1 MSILRYIEKNVEAY
15 LINFL
20 LFNIVLWVFV
30 QVIMRYIFSSSL
42 PWSEEFVRWC
52 FIWFIW
58 VGVSYGFKTRRHI
71 CVTALVNG
79 LPEKV
84 KSVIGIVINLLVLW
98 CMLKLFIYGWKQIS
112 SPIIARQSSIVLY
125 WPLSEVR
132 VGMQW
137 LYASL
142 PVGALLSSIRLVQN
156 TVADIVVFKASFRSE
171 ASLSS
176 KAGGNS

>member
-1 MSILRYIEKNVEAY
+1 MSLLRFVEKNAEAY

-71 CVTALVNG
+71 CVTALIKA
-79 LPEKV
+79 LPLIIE
-84 KSVIGIVINLLVLW
+84 SAFLIRIPFLPLL
-98 CMLKLFIYGWKQIS
+98 
-112 SPIIARQSSIVLY
+112 
-125 WPLSEVR
+125 
-132 VGMQW
+132 
-137 LYASL
+137 
-142 PVGALLSSIRLVQN
+142 
-156 TVADIVVFKASFRSE
+156 
-171 ASLSS
+171 
-176 KAGGNS
+176 

>member
-1 MSILRYIEKNVEAY
+1 MSLLRFVEKNAEAY

-71 CVTALVNG
+71 CVTALING
-79 LPEKV
+79 LPPKV
-84 KSVIGIVINLLVLW
+84 KTMIGIITNLLVLW
-98 CMLKLFIYGWKQIS
+98 CMIKLFLYGWQQVS
-112 SPIIARQSSIVLY
+112 SPIITRQSSIVLY
-125 WPLSEVR
+125 WPLSDLR

-142 PVGALLSSIRLVQN
+142 PVGALLSSLRLVQN
-156 TVADIVVFKASFRSE
+156 IIEDLIALKTPPEIKSP
-171 ASLSS
+171 LQL
-176 KAGGNS
+176 KAGGN